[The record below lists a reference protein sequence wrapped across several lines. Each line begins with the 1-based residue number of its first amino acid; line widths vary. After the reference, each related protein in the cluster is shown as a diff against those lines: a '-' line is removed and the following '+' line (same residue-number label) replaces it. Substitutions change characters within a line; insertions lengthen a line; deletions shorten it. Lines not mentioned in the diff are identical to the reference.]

1 MAWRVDFMV
10 TKATK
15 KIMESLKEDMER
27 EETSY
32 LQNMLR
38 TNSYREDAAEIAR
51 AILIARNAEVPVGES
66 AEEESSRVNNNEKVS
81 LILVLLSVGYALALY
96 FGNVSTGRF
105 IIFTAL
111 FIGAFRYT
119 LSLRKK

>member
-1 MAWRVDFMV
+1 
-10 TKATK
+10 
-15 KIMESLKEDMER
+15 MESLKEDMER